1 MEISTRAGQD
11 SDCNPS
17 SAGGI
22 LGTMLGYQQILEYWK
37 MGLEDAADIDFK
49 YTTMSLNDVYALG
62 FKHALQVIQKN
73 GGKVAEDSVTIT
85 VEQPVAVRLEQSFE
99 GHYPV
104 EKRELHHE
112 LNGEYTFEFEG
123 IGFALLGGSE
133 PVNGS
138 SWTYKGNY
146 FATAELHIDGTK
158 IETVELP
165 ANFINRRHEL
175 FWRYKMPRG
184 KHSVTIKQSSPNS
197 DFAVRLSELV
207 VYDNAP
213 KTTK

>member
-1 MEISTRAGQD
+1 
-11 SDCNPS
+11 
-17 SAGGI
+17 
-22 LGTMLGYQQILEYWK
+22 

-49 YTTMSLNDVYALG
+49 YTTMSLNDVYELG
-62 FKHALQVIQKN
+62 FKHTLQVIQKN
-73 GGKVAEDSVTIT
+73 GGKVAEDSVIIT

-146 FATAELHIDGTK
+146 FATAELHVDGIK
-158 IETVELP
+158 VETVELP

-175 FWRYKMPRG
+175 FWRYQMPRG
-184 KHSVTIKQSSPNS
+184 KHSVTIKQSNPNS

-207 VYDNAP
+207 VYDNAS